1 MRNKINY
8 CWRLAATGTSFAF
21 FGIGGLLLSI
31 LAFPPL
37 VIFSRAK
44 RRRYARLMIHKSF
57 KLFMW
62 FMETVGIMRLEVIG
76 ADRLRNCKNS
86 LVIANHPTLIDVV
99 AIISLIP
106 DASCVVKQSLWRN
119 PFLGG
124 VVRSARYISNLTPDD
139 LLVDCYRDLA
149 EGNSLLIFPEGTRS
163 RPQESLQFLR
173 GAAHIALGTAAP
185 ILPIL
190 ISCTPRTLTKSEKW
204 YQIPSRRFHLLIEAL
219 DPISAS
225 QCGDPAEE
233 QSIAVRKLTRSL
245 ETFFNEKLESHG
257 RTQA

>member
-1 MRNKINY
+1 MSNRINY
-8 CWRLAATGTSFAF
+8 CWRLAATGTSFFF

-37 VIFSRAK
+37 VVFSSSK
-44 RRRYARLMIHKSF
+44 RRLYARWMIHKSF
-57 KLFMW
+57 GLFMW
-62 FMETVGIMRLEVIG
+62 FMETAGIMRLNVIG
-76 ADRLRNCKNS
+76 ADKLRNCRNS

-124 VVRSARYISNLTPDD
+124 AVRSARYISNSDPDN
-139 LLVDCYRDLA
+139 LIGDCAKDLA
-149 EGNSLLIFPEGTRS
+149 DGNSLIIFPEGTRS
-163 RPQESLQFLR
+163 RFGERLQFLR
-173 GAAHIALGTAAP
+173 GTAHIAMGASAT
-185 ILPIL
+185 ILPVL
-190 ISCTPRTLTKSEKW
+190 ISCTPSTLTKNEKW
-204 YQIPSRRFHLLIEAL
+204 YQIPSRRFHLRIEAL
-219 DPISAS
+219 DPISIN
-225 QCGDPAEE
+225 QWVDPNEE
-233 QSIAVRKLTRSL
+233 QTIAVRKLTRFL